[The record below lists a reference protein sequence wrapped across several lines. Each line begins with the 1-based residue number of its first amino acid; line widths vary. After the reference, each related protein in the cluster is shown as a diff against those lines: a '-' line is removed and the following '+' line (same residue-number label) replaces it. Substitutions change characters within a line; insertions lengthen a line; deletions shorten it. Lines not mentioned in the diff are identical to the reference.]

1 MWENEG
7 VRRSDESP
15 LILANRKCKRL
26 KSLLARQRAFRSL
39 QCPFIEPLVFLSHSE
54 VRLHLQGIAA
64 SKICLRDQPAAP
76 GRPERPGILAAIRRR
91 ECPGLPQRDLPAVNR
106 PAIRAFAQA
115 MEQAGIR
122 PRQDQRRVGDFV
134 LDHLIF
140 ESPTGAYQD
149 WQAHH
154 VTHSSTRRLAR
165 IYQVTR
171 QAGEEERAILRNAA
185 RREFQ
190 VLEMLDHP
198 GILRADPPT
207 DCEFG
212 PVLFLRA
219 EPDSQRLDQFMQ
231 LSGPELAVDH
241 RLAVL
246 RQIADTIRYAH
257 SRHVV
262 HRSLSPQSIY
272 VRKQSDRTL
281 AVQICNW
288 QTSARLM
295 GSTTTESTRV
305 PASLHAEQLIED
317 VSLAYLAPEALT
329 GGADGGYA
337 QDIFSLGAIAYLLF
351 TGKPP
356 AASQAELQ
364 EKLRATCG
372 LDIKESLDGAVEALV
387 DLVQFSANGDV
398 SLRDDIDQ
406 FLARLD
412 LVEKQL
418 AHPEADS
425 INPLRATVDS
435 QLENGFKV
443 VRLLGKGATALA
455 LSVERQGQTSV
466 LKVARSVD
474 FNARIKRE
482 FELLKRLDWP
492 QIVSATEL
500 YEFGELHGF
509 TMESAGD
516 VTLAQP
522 RSVLSAAPGSDRT
535 PTGPEPKLFVPLY
548 YGRGLAACGGL
559 AEPLG

>member
-1 MWENEG
+1 
-7 VRRSDESP
+7 
-15 LILANRKCKRL
+15 
-26 KSLLARQRAFRSL
+26 
-39 QCPFIEPLVFLSHSE
+39 
-54 VRLHLQGIAA
+54 
-64 SKICLRDQPAAP
+64 
-76 GRPERPGILAAIRRR
+76 
-91 ECPGLPQRDLPAVNR
+91 
-106 PAIRAFAQA
+106 
-115 MEQAGIR
+115 
-122 PRQDQRRVGDFV
+122 
-134 LDHLIF
+134 
-140 ESPTGAYQD
+140 
-149 WQAHH
+149 
-154 VTHSSTRRLAR
+154 
-165 IYQVTR
+165 
-171 QAGEEERAILRNAA
+171 
-185 RREFQ
+185 
-190 VLEMLDHP
+190 
-198 GILRADPPT
+198 
-207 DCEFG
+207 
-212 PVLFLRA
+212 
-219 EPDSQRLDQFMQ
+219 
-231 LSGPELAVDH
+231 
-241 RLAVL
+241 
-246 RQIADTIRYAH
+246 
-257 SRHVV
+257 
-262 HRSLSPQSIY
+262 
-272 VRKQSDRTL
+272 
-281 AVQICNW
+281 
-288 QTSARLM
+288 M